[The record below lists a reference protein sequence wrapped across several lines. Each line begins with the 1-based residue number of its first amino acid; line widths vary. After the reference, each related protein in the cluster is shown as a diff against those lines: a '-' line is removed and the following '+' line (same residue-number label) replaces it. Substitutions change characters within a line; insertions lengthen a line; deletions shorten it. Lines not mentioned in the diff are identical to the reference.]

1 MSMFYYLVVQFFTL
15 TGEPVGIPNVD
26 AVSTMQECLV
36 AKAQY
41 ERILIEPG
49 QQTKVIKVYC
59 YTAEEYNIFV
69 KESLAHGTK

>member
-15 TGEPVGIPNVD
+15 TGEPIGHPYVD
-26 AVSTMQECLV
+26 AVPTMEDCLV

-41 ERILIEPG
+41 DRVLIEPG
-49 QQTKVIKVYC
+49 QPTKVIKVYC

-69 KESLAHGTK
+69 KESLAHVN